1 VLLPVKQASDKK
13 TIVRIF
19 LALYVPVAVLLYF
32 GLVYSP
38 SRRAEKLTKK
48 RDEIIASET
57 HQTAISEAARI
68 RDTQSKGLT
77 EAIGQ
82 FYARSQGFD
91 KVSVPVFVGRIA
103 RDTQVTLAKLDV
115 ASTHRVSGCTFFKAE
130 VEMRGS
136 FANLRAFLAEL
147 EENQK
152 RFVSVDRA
160 RIGPARG
167 TAAYALVATFN
178 VMLRTMPT
186 EGVLAD
192 AGGPP
197 GQDTGGPAPPVS
209 RQEAGPNE
217 AQADMPLSGAPALK
231 VSVAAHGS

>member
-1 VLLPVKQASDKK
+1 VKQASAKK
-13 TIVRIF
+13 TIVRIL
-19 LALYVPVAVLLYF
+19 LALYVPVAVLLYL
-32 GLVYSP
+32 GLVYPP
-38 SRRAEKLTKK
+38 SRRAEKLADK
-48 RDEIIASET
+48 RDQIIASEM

-77 EAIGQ
+77 EAIRRFHAKG
-82 FYARSQGFD
+82 QGFD
-91 KVSVPVFVGRIA
+91 KESVPVFVGRIA

-115 ASTHRVSGCTFFKAE
+115 VSTHRVGGCTFLKVE

-147 EENQK
+147 EENRK
-152 RFVSVDRA
+152 RFVSVDRL

-167 TAAYALVATFN
+167 AAAYALVATFN

-192 AGGPP
+192 
-197 GQDTGGPAPPVS
+197 TGGPAPPAR

-217 AQADMPLSGAPALK
+217 ARADMPLSGAPALK